1 MCFFCGVGVAVFE
14 LPQRNPREYQGSR
27 VAAFSSGITIAF
39 TLALV
44 IVNMTLAF
52 VFLNPGYAV
61 VSCSGLTPAEVRLVT
76 GSGVGICS
84 DLDPSTGTRVLIL
97 WL

>member
-1 MCFFCGVGVAVFE
+1 VFE
-14 LPQRNPREYQGSR
+14 LPKRNPREYQGSR

-44 IVNMTLAF
+44 IVNMTLALAY
-52 VFLNPGYAV
+52 LNTSNYLGYPGYAV